1 MRADDGVASR
11 LPAVRAEFGP
21 FDLLADWAHECYGA
35 GRAQDAIDASRA
47 ALLVV
52 EPAGDTLTGM
62 YLRYIECLGLSH
74 LDRWPT
80 LLTHTGELLER
91 LAGAGPFWRA
101 KVLGLQA
108 EALMHSGHSTA
119 AMEALAEAYGLLV
132 DNPGTDYNRGS
143 GFMSLSEALSGGLLM
158 GPARHV
164 MTLAAQVFAD
174 RPLDASLAYAARA
187 VQDAV
192 WGLLLNLAGD
202 TRGGDSRYA
211 SCASDALRAG
221 RLAQEAGAPETTR
234 LQVAALLQFA
244 LQRLR
249 LEPVDV
255 GALERA
261 EGRCDPLSAQ
271 LIHLARA
278 SIAARAGDLSG
289 AVRQLERVHEHTAV
303 AANVVPSWVATSWL
317 AEIAEYEL
325 GGTDETRRWGRLA
338 TRTVRALVADRES
351 RFDQVLARYRLARLS
366 DAVARDSDRLWEDP
380 LTGAGNRRLVEAVL
394 ADPQRAQRPMLFL
407 DVDHFKGVN
416 DDFGHEVGD
425 LVLTRLA
432 EVVRQ
437 ECRPDDVVARYGGDE
452 FLVVLA
458 DGGNPQALAARLSEV
473 LAAAPWDT
481 IAPGLQVSLT
491 MGVGSAGPGAMHRA
505 DVALLRAKAARLPQ
519 QRRATPSHR
528 RRIAEGTA

>member
-21 FDLLADWAHECYGA
+21 FDLLADWAHEYYGA

-52 EPAGDTLTGM
+52 EPGDTLTGM
-62 YLRYIECLGLSH
+62 DPRYIECLGLSH

-91 LAGAGPFWRA
+91 LTGAGPFWRA

-108 EALMHSGHSTA
+108 EALMHSGRSTA
-119 AMEALAEAYGLLV
+119 AMEALAEAYGLLGGQ
-132 DNPGTDYNRGS
+132 PGHRLQPRVRVHVAQRGAQRRPAD
-143 GFMSLSEALSGGLLM
+143 GA
-158 GPARHV
+158 GPACHDPGRPGV
-164 MTLAAQVFAD
+164 LGSAPRRLPRLRGPRRPGRRLGTAQ
-174 RPLDASLAYAARA
+174 P
-187 VQDAV
+187 
-192 WGLLLNLAGD
+192 GLVD
-202 TRGGDSRYA
+202 TRGGDRGYA

-221 RLAQEAGAPETTR
+221 GLAQEAGAPETTR

-244 LQRLR
+244 LQRLG

-261 EGRCDPLSAQ
+261 DGCCDPVSAQ

-303 AANVVPSWVATSWL
+303 AANVVPSWVATSRL

-325 GGTDETRRWGRLA
+325 GGTDETRALSGRLA

-351 RFDQVLARYRLARLS
+351 RLHQVLARYRLARLS

-380 LTGAGNRRLVEAVL
+380 
-394 ADPQRAQRPMLFL
+394 
-407 DVDHFKGVN
+407 
-416 DDFGHEVGD
+416 
-425 LVLTRLA
+425 
-432 EVVRQ
+432 
-437 ECRPDDVVARYGGDE
+437 
-452 FLVVLA
+452 
-458 DGGNPQALAARLSEV
+458 
-473 LAAAPWDT
+473 
-481 IAPGLQVSLT
+481 
-491 MGVGSAGPGAMHRA
+491 
-505 DVALLRAKAARLPQ
+505 
-519 QRRATPSHR
+519 
-528 RRIAEGTA
+528 